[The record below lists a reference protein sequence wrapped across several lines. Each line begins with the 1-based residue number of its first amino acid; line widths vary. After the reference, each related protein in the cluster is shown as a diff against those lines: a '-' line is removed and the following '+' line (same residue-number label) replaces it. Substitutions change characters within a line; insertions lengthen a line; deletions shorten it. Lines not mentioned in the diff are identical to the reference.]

1 MVKAAA
7 TFAFVPKTETAPEA
21 EGADPAVV
29 GNPRALLLPADPEA
43 VDTTSC
49 CVCDEG

>member
-7 TFAFVPKTETAPEA
+7 TAAFDPITETAPEGEA
-21 EGADPAVV
+21 TDPAVV

-49 CVCDEG
+49 CDCDEG